1 MLFLTLVWCCLLHW
15 IIEICKK
22 QDILASHQFFHL
34 TNRSFSSMWKNSG
47 TNSTHKLIPQVFCW
61 VEVRLPVMTS
71 LIFPA
76 RDMLPY
82 TIIIKSCYFMVSSPH
97 FDPTI
102 HLLYT
107 EYRLIT
113 EHDVPPNVQV
123 LVHMLQTPVQTG
135 LKEKASLI
143 GFDGNLQPYETGD
156 CCVQSVLDCLGREPC
171 AILSCKITERLSEWS
186 SCGVFFFTFLDI
198 PHDVEPVPRH
208 GAHYK
213 KCCKSILLNTSCH
226 IDRAISK
233 SVKPCRLGA
242 GSMLAG
248 TPCHR

>member
-1 MLFLTLVWCCLLHW
+1 MSISLTHILNHPTIKKNSDSAKKRMLFLTLVWCRLLHW

-107 EYRLIT
+107 DSSLNMT
-113 EHDVPPNVQV
+113 S
-123 LVHMLQTPVQTG
+123 LQT
-135 LKEKASLI
+135 
-143 GFDGNLQPYETGD
+143 F
-156 CCVQSVLDCLGREPC
+156 R
-171 AILSCKITERLSEWS
+171 
-186 SCGVFFFTFLDI
+186 F
-198 PHDVEPVPRH
+198 
-208 GAHYK
+208 
-213 KCCKSILLNTSCH
+213 
-226 IDRAISK
+226 
-233 SVKPCRLGA
+233 
-242 GSMLAG
+242 
-248 TPCHR
+248 

>member
-1 MLFLTLVWCCLLHW
+1 MLFLTLVWCRLLHW
-15 IIEICKK
+15 IIEICKN

-143 GFDGNLQPYETGD
+143 GFDGNL
-156 CCVQSVLDCLGREPC
+156 
-171 AILSCKITERLSEWS
+171 
-186 SCGVFFFTFLDI
+186 
-198 PHDVEPVPRH
+198 
-208 GAHYK
+208 
-213 KCCKSILLNTSCH
+213 
-226 IDRAISK
+226 
-233 SVKPCRLGA
+233 
-242 GSMLAG
+242 
-248 TPCHR
+248 